1 MATYNG
7 PSFNDYT
14 NTNTNMTTSTGLTPG
29 MQTYYNRV
37 LLQDKEAK
45 LVHRQ
50 FCTHIPYPKNN
61 GTTMNLRKLLK
72 IASTT
77 TPLTEG
83 NPGDGQMLSET
94 YTTMTIAQYGNYVR
108 TTDWLDMVHLDE
120 NLERRVRRMGDAGMR
135 SLDEVV
141 RDEMATATSV
151 IYANGKTARNAL
163 TASDKLTNVELRKAV
178 VQLKNNL
185 AEPFEGGMYV
195 AIINP
200 NITYDL
206 QDDSRF
212 IAVSEYQDKDNIY
225 KGEIGRLNGLYGVRL
240 VEATNIKI
248 FTGAGASSADVAS
261 IIVLGRDAVYDTD
274 IAGANPHVVVHTPG
288 SAGTLDPLDQISTV
302 GWKMDGYGVKVL
314 QPQYCVR
321 IECGF
326 TA

>member
-1 MATYNG
+1 MAYVG

-14 NTNTNMTTSTGLTPG
+14 NAETNMTTSSGLTPG
-29 MQTYYNRV
+29 MQTYYNRT
-37 LLQDKEAK
+37 LLLDKEAK

-50 FCTHIPYPKNN
+50 FCTHVPFPKKS
-61 GTTMNLRKLLK
+61 GSTMNIRKLLK
-72 IASTT
+72 VDSNT

-83 NPGDGQMLSET
+83 NPGAGQMLSET
-94 YTTMTIAQYGNYVR
+94 YVTMGIAQYGDYVR
-108 TTDWLDMVHLDE
+108 TTDWLDLVHLDE
-120 NLERRVRRMGDAGMR
+120 RIESRVRRLGDAGMR
-135 SLDEVV
+135 TLDEVC
-141 RDEMATATSV
+141 RDTMATVTSV
-151 IYANGKTARNAL
+151 IYANGRAARNAI

-212 IAVSEYQDKDNIY
+212 IAVSEYQDKENIY

-248 FTGAGASSADVAS
+248 FEGAGSGSADVAS
-261 IIVLGRDAVYDTD
+261 IIVLGRDAFYDTD
-274 IAGANPHVVVHTPG
+274 LEGANPHVIVKNPG
-288 SAGTLDPLDQISTV
+288 SAGTLDPLDQLSTV
-302 GWKMDGYGVKVL
+302 GWKINGYGVKAV